1 MPQSHESPSV
11 LKLSAKFMNL
21 NSLTWAVV
29 RIRPPSRRCVRGR
42 VRGQN
47 THRDLCDQ
55 NRGDGGYENCYGLA
69 LQAPLRRVG
78 ADFVVEVFLRSHLA
92 PKLDHC
98 PVTRAMKETLH
109 DAVIREQA
117 SESLSG
123 NNALMDCSC
132 RMSTAR
138 PLSAQLRNL
147 AWRGRS

>member
-1 MPQSHESPSV
+1 M
-11 LKLSAKFMNL
+11 
-21 NSLTWAVV
+21 
-29 RIRPPSRRCVRGR
+29 
-42 VRGQN
+42 RGQN
-47 THRDLCDQ
+47 THLGLCDQ
-55 NRGDGGYENCYGLA
+55 NREDGGYGFCYGLA
-69 LQAPLRRVG
+69 LQQGGMV
-78 ADFVVEVFLRSHLA
+78 FVVEVFLRSHLA

-147 AWRGRS
+147 AWQGRS